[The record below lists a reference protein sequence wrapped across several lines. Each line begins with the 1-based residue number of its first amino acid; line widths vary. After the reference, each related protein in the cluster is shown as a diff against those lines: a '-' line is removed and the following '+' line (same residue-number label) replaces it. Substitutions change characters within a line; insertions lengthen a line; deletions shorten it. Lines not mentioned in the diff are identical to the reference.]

1 MENPLWGLRRSKCR
15 SQDEILIENPWKVK
29 QITFTIDGFVC
40 SVLKMGI
47 IMVCHHQ
54 WYATIMIITKH
65 MNHSVL
71 AFSVSIRVACLTAH
85 AFTRID
91 LAFSLDVFE
100 EYSRDSRL
108 AGTGQLFVHL
118 DETKPF
124 WFTSPSCPC
133 CHKSRIDCSG
143 RFFVIV
149 RGYQTKFLS
158 KTVRKICEKGS
169 RQLSYIMDGWWMDEN
184 LFYHVLEDEPL
195 CPR

>member
-1 MENPLWGLRRSKCR
+1 MKGKTNNIYHRRVCLQRVENGDHHGLPPSMICH
-15 SQDEILIENPWKVK
+15 DH
-29 QITFTIDGFVC
+29 D
-40 SVLKMGI
+40 
-47 IMVCHHQ
+47 HHQ
-54 WYATIMIITKH
+54 AYEPFSTSIL
-65 MNHSVL
+65 SVNTCRL
-71 AFSVSIRVACLTAH
+71 FDCECIHQDWPSFSY
-85 AFTRID
+85 
-91 LAFSLDVFE
+91 DVFE